1 MQPIMSIDPNLIRDQ
16 LRELAG
22 PVTMHYYT
30 SDVASWYSHAEQRL
44 LEDIAQASPHVELC
58 THADRWDAQ
67 REEQVGIA
75 RTPAI
80 ALYGEQ
86 DTGIR
91 YYGMPDGYELESF
104 LSTLHAI
111 GSDAPHLRAD
121 TIARLTH
128 LTEPMHLQVIVLP
141 T

>member
-1 MQPIMSIDPNLIRDQ
+1 MQPTMSINPSLIRER
-16 LRELAG
+16 LRELAS
-22 PVTMHYYT
+22 PVMMHYYT
-30 SDVASWYSHAEQRL
+30 SDVASWYSHAEQHL
-44 LEDIAQASPHVELC
+44 LEEISRASPHVELC
-58 THADRWDAQ
+58 VHADRWDAQ

-104 LSTLHAI
+104 LSTLSAI
-111 GSDAPHLRAD
+111 GSGAPNLRAD
-121 TIARLTH
+121 TVARLDQLTQPLH
-128 LTEPMHLQVIVLP
+128 LEVIVLP

>member
-1 MQPIMSIDPNLIRDQ
+1 MQSTMSIDSSLIRER

-30 SDVASWYSHAEQRL
+30 SDVASWYSHAEQHL

-58 THADRWDAQ
+58 VHAERWDAQ
-67 REEQVGIA
+67 REEQVSIA

-80 ALYGEQ
+80 ALYGEG

-91 YYGMPDGYELESF
+91 YYGMPDGYELECF
-104 LSTLHAI
+104 LSVLNAI
-111 GSDAPHLRAD
+111 GSGKPDLRAD
-121 TIARLTH
+121 TIARLDQ
-128 LTEPMHLQVIVLP
+128 LTEPIHLEVIVLP

>member
-1 MQPIMSIDPNLIRDQ
+1 MQPTMSIDPSLIRDQ
-16 LRELAG
+16 LQELPG
-22 PVTMHYYT
+22 SVTMHYYT

-58 THADRWDAQ
+58 VHAERWDAQ
-67 REEQVGIA
+67 REKQVGIA

-80 ALYGEQ
+80 ALYGER

-91 YYGMPDGYELESF
+91 YYGLPDGYELECF
-104 LSTLHAI
+104 LKVLNAI
-111 GSDAPHLRAD
+111 GSGTPNLRAD
-121 TIARLTH
+121 TIACLDQ
-128 LTEPMHLQVIVLP
+128 LTEPVHLEVIVLP